1 MPMMKE
7 FIESVITEPAEESMT
22 LFISYAHREAL
33 ICRLI
38 VYALKARGHK
48 VWFDELNIPH
58 GSDWRSEI
66 LKGIERSSGV
76 LSMLSRDAVKP
87 GGVCLDELSI
97 AVGVSGGNIRTLLL
111 EQDVT
116 PPPTIMSRQWLDLT
130 EWQKF
135 RNLGVEDESLLENPE
150 FVKWF
155 KEKIRLLIEMLET
168 RENREFEGQITAIK
182 KALPALFFATS
193 RQMFLLKEYY
203 VERTWLCEKVEN
215 WLDDPDGESVC
226 IIYGDPGI
234 GKSAFSAHYAH
245 YNGRVAT
252 AIFCEKGQNALNSP
266 EAVVQTLAYLLACRI
281 ADYREYLAGLLE
293 GKADGS
299 FQNDSSQRAA
309 QNIGA
314 LGVDEMFDVLL
325 ATPLL
330 HLIDGERSVECILV
344 DGLDEAGSVENNELA
359 AVLQKYSSRL
369 PKWLRILVLSR
380 NISAVQKW
388 FGEARKINL
397 TAEIRENRE
406 DLERFVRE
414 KLKEYAARRDAVGE
428 LSAEHA
434 VEESGEMHI
443 TGELS
448 AERAVE
454 ESGAG
459 REVQSRGAEGDAQYP
474 RGQEDEHY
482 LGAGRDAQ
490 YPRGQGDDAQYPRG
504 QGDALEKAVEAIV
517 SQSDGVFLYA
527 KITVDALLDGKISLD
542 EVQTFPRGLDQIYLR
557 WFQWY
562 VPDISTYDAK
572 VRPGMNLLA
581 ASPEAIPE
589 EEIIEATGWRRRQ
602 LAEFKRLMQVH
613 LREGTNESGEKT
625 LDFNHLYVREW
636 IVSPAASEYQ
646 IFVDDGVLEMAQFF
660 DEVINDEEPVISEF
674 EARYVLAIMER
685 AAALKRSMRRAFRE
699 AMRNEA
705 LMKRQEAL
713 GRHCREWN
721 RFYAARE
728 FLGCALRIAQCRTN
742 DEDTAENRKH
752 IVICKNRLARV
763 EQSLGHGEAVRRLNE
778 EALGIARQN
787 VEERGWPEDLNRV
800 AVTLLM
806 IADHTGNREEALRY
820 YREAGEILEQ
830 AAVRLGQGNPPE
842 EGDLPEES
850 TSEVGQASSEVKGTP
865 EVGRG
870 SSEVKGTPEVGR
882 GSSEVKGTPE
892 VSSEVGRGS
901 EVKGT
906 LEVGRTRGTLE
917 VGQAGG
923 TPEVGQARGTS
934 EVGQAGGTSEVGRAR
949 GTPEVD
955 DEESDDEQAVRVR
968 VDRNRSI
975 VHNRMGMLALMRGDY
990 AAAAASYLE
999 DLTIAQRLAME
1010 TGKPEARR
1018 DFAVSCYKLAKVYRK
1033 CGDLE
1038 SAIYYYSIALRTME
1052 ILADKRGQPED
1063 IRGLIVLLN
1072 SKGSFMEPGG
1082 RPLGSLESGS
1092 ESDGGRPLGSLEPLR
1107 SYERALALSREMAS
1121 KYGMVKDELFVA
1133 DSLENIG
1140 FALNA
1145 LGNSAGAMESLKEA
1159 VVIYTKHEPRK
1170 AERLKLWIEKSEV

>member
-1 MPMMKE
+1 MKE

-135 RNLGVEDESLLENPE
+135 RNLGAEDESLLENPE

-252 AIFCEKGQNALNSP
+252 AIFCEKGQNVLNSP

-293 GKADGS
+293 GKAVGS
-299 FQNDSSQRAA
+299 FQNDSPQRAP
-309 QNIGA
+309 QNIGS
-314 LGVDEMFDVLL
+314 LSVDEMFDVLL

-428 LSAEHA
+428 LSAERA
-434 VEESGEMHI
+434 VEESGEMPI

-454 ESGAG
+454 ESGEM

-490 YPRGQGDDAQYPRG
+490 YPRGEGDEQYPRG
-504 QGDALEKAVEAIV
+504 EGDALEKAVETIV

-542 EVQTFPRGLDQIYLR
+542 EVQKFPRGLDQIYLR

-613 LREGTNESGEKT
+613 LREGTNESGESGEKT

-636 IVSPAASEYQ
+636 LLSPAASEYQ
-646 IFVDDGVLEMAQFF
+646 IFADDGVLEMAQFF
-660 DEVINDEEPVISEF
+660 DEVISDEEPVISEF

-685 AAALKRSMRRAFRE
+685 AAALKRSMRRAYRE

-806 IADHTGNREEALRY
+806 IADHTGDREEALRY

-830 AAVRLGQGNPPE
+830 AAVRLGQENPPE
-842 EGDLPEES
+842 
-850 TSEVGQASSEVKGTP
+850 GQ
-865 EVGRG
+865 
-870 SSEVKGTPEVGR
+870 
-882 GSSEVKGTPE
+882 
-892 VSSEVGRGS
+892 
-901 EVKGT
+901 
-906 LEVGRTRGTLE
+906 
-917 VGQAGG
+917 G
-923 TPEVGQARGTS
+923 TPEVGQAR
-934 EVGQAGGTSEVGRAR
+934 QAR

-955 DEESDDEQAVRVR
+955 DEESDDEQVIRLR

-999 DLTIAQRLAME
+999 DLEIAQRLAME

-1082 RPLGSLESGS
+1082 RPLGSLE
-1092 ESDGGRPLGSLEPLR
+1092 PLR

-1145 LGNSAGAMESLKEA
+1145 LENSAGAMESLKEA

>member
-1 MPMMKE
+1 MMKE
-7 FIESVITEPAEESMT
+7 FIDSVITKTAEESMT

-97 AVGVSGGNIRTLLL
+97 AVGVRGGNIRTILL

-135 RNLGVEDESLLENPE
+135 RNLGATDESLLKNPE

-155 KEKIRLLIEMLET
+155 GEKIHLLVEMLET
-168 RENREFEGQITAIK
+168 RENLEFEGQITAIK
-182 KALPALFFATS
+182 KALPALYFATS

-203 VERTWLCEKVEN
+203 VERTWMREKVES
-215 WLDDPDGESVC
+215 WLDDPQGESVC

-293 GKADGS
+293 GKAVGS
-299 FQNDSSQRAA
+299 FQNDSTQRAS
-309 QNIGA
+309 QNIGS
-314 LGVDEMFDVLL
+314 LSVDEMFDILI

-330 HLIDGERSVECILV
+330 HLIDGERPVECILV
-344 DGLDEAGSVENNELA
+344 DGLDEAGSTENNELA

-388 FGEARKINL
+388 FGEARKINF

-414 KLKEYAARRDAVGE
+414 RLKEYGAESDAPESAAG
-428 LSAEHA
+428 LQAE
-434 VEESGEMHI
+434 EP
-443 TGELS
+443 
-448 AERAVE
+448 
-454 ESGAG
+454 GAG
-459 REVQSRGAEGDAQYP
+459 NDAQAPGAESDAP
-474 RGQEDEHY
+474 
-482 LGAGRDAQ
+482 GAE
-490 YPRGQGDDAQYPRG
+490 
-504 QGDALEKAVEAIV
+504 GDALEKAIETIV

-527 KITVDALLDGKISLD
+527 KITVDALLDGKISPD

-562 VPDISTYDAK
+562 VPDISTYDDK
-572 VRPGMNLLA
+572 VRPAMNLMA

-589 EEIIEATGWRRRQ
+589 EEIIGVTGWRRKQ
-602 LAEFKRLMQVH
+602 LADFKRLMQVH
-613 LREGTNESGEKT
+613 LREGTNDSGEKT

-636 IVSPAASEYQ
+636 LVSPAASEYQ
-646 IFVDDGVLEMAQFF
+646 IFVDDGILEMAEFF
-660 DEVINDEEPVISEF
+660 DEVISDDEPDISEF
-674 EARYVLAIMER
+674 EARYVLTIMER
-685 AAALKRSMRRAFRE
+685 AAALKRSMRRAYRE

-705 LMKRQEAL
+705 LMKRQEKL

-721 RFYAARE
+721 RFYAAQE
-728 FLGCALRIAQCRTN
+728 YLGCALQIAQCRTD

-752 IVICKNRLARV
+752 IVICKNRLARI
-763 EQSLGHGEAVRRLNE
+763 EQSLGHGEAVKRLNE
-778 EALGIARQN
+778 EALEVARQN
-787 VEERGWPEDLNRV
+787 VAERGWPEDLNRA
-800 AVTLLM
+800 AVSLLM
-806 IADHTGNREEALRY
+806 IADHIDDQEEALRY
-820 YREAGEILEQ
+820 YREAGELLEQ
-830 AAVRLGQGNPPE
+830 AAATLEQG
-842 EGDLPEES
+842 
-850 TSEVGQASSEVKGTP
+850 TSEQGTPEVDRGKGTP
-865 EVGRG
+865 EVGR
-870 SSEVKGTPEVGR
+870 VK
-882 GSSEVKGTPE
+882 
-892 VSSEVGRGS
+892 
-901 EVKGT
+901 
-906 LEVGRTRGTLE
+906 
-917 VGQAGG
+917 
-923 TPEVGQARGTS
+923 
-934 EVGQAGGTSEVGRAR
+934 

-955 DEESDDEQAVRVR
+955 DEDSDDEKAVRLK

-975 VHNRMGMLALMRGDY
+975 VHNRMGRAALMRGDY
-990 AAAAASYLE
+990 AAAVASYFE
-999 DLTIAQRLAME
+999 DLKIAQRLAME

-1018 DFAVSCYKLAKVYRK
+1018 DFAVSCYKLAEVYRN
-1033 CGDLE
+1033 CDDME
-1038 SAIYYYSIALRTME
+1038 AAIYYYSLALRTMDF
-1052 ILADKRGQPED
+1052 LAGQRGQPED
-1063 IRGLIVLLN
+1063 IRGLIVLL
-1072 SKGSFMEPGG
+1072 SSRGSYMEWGG
-1082 RPLGSLESGS
+1082 DQSSGAPESESG
-1092 ESDGGRPLGSLEPLR
+1092 EKRPSGAPELLR
-1107 SYERALALSREMAS
+1107 SYERALALSREMVS
-1121 KYGMVKDELFVA
+1121 KYGMAKDELFMA
-1133 DSLENIG
+1133 DALANIG
-1140 FALNA
+1140 FVLKA
-1145 LGNSAGAMESLKEA
+1145 LGNVARAVESMREA
-1159 VVIYTKHEPRK
+1159 VVIYTKYEPEK
-1170 AERLKLWIEKSEV
+1170 AENLKLWIEKCEV

>member
-1 MPMMKE
+1 MMKE
-7 FIESVITEPAEESMT
+7 YIEAVITEPAEESMT

-252 AIFCEKGQNALNSP
+252 AIFCEKGQNVLNSP

-293 GKADGS
+293 GKAVGS
-299 FQNDSSQRAA
+299 FQNDSPQGAPK
-309 QNIGA
+309 NIGS
-314 LGVDEMFDVLL
+314 LSVDEMFDVLL

-414 KLKEYAARRDAVGE
+414 KLKEYGARRAAVGE
-428 LSAEHA
+428 LSAEC
-434 VEESGEMHI
+434 
-443 TGELS
+443 
-448 AERAVE
+448 
-454 ESGAG
+454 
-459 REVQSRGAEGDAQYP
+459 EVKSPGAEGDEHYP
-474 RGQEDEHY
+474 RG
-482 LGAGRDAQ
+482 GRDAQ
-490 YPRGQGDDAQYPRG
+490 YPRGEGDEHYPG
-504 QGDALEKAVEAIV
+504 GEGDALEKAIETIV

-527 KITVDALLDGKISLD
+527 KITVDALLDGKIAPD

-572 VRPGMNLLA
+572 VRPGLNLLA

-589 EEIIEATGWRRRQ
+589 EEIIEVTGWRRRQ

-625 LDFNHLYVREW
+625 IDFNHLYVREW

-806 IADHTGNREEALRY
+806 IADHTGDREEALRY

-870 SSEVKGTPEVGR
+870 SSEVKGTPEVG
-882 GSSEVKGTPE
+882 
-892 VSSEVGRGS
+892 
-901 EVKGT
+901 
-906 LEVGRTRGTLE
+906 
-917 VGQAGG
+917 QAR
-923 TPEVGQARGTS
+923 QARGTP
-934 EVGQAGGTSEVGRAR
+934 EVGRAR

-955 DEESDDEQAVRVR
+955 DEESDDEQAIRLR

-999 DLTIAQRLAME
+999 DLEIAQRLAME

-1033 CGDLE
+1033 CGDPE

-1145 LGNSAGAMESLKEA
+1145 LENSAGAMESLKEA

>member
-1 MPMMKE
+1 MMKE
-7 FIESVITEPAEESMT
+7 FIEAVITEPAEESMT

-252 AIFCEKGQNALNSP
+252 AIFCEKGQNVLNSP

-293 GKADGS
+293 GKAVGS
-299 FQNDSSQRAA
+299 FQNDSPQRAP
-309 QNIGA
+309 QNIGS
-314 LGVDEMFDVLL
+314 LSVDEMFDVLL

-344 DGLDEAGSVENNELA
+344 DGLDEAGNVENNELA

-414 KLKEYAARRDAVGE
+414 KLKEY
-428 LSAEHA
+428 
-434 VEESGEMHI
+434 
-443 TGELS
+443 
-448 AERAVE
+448 
-454 ESGAG
+454 
-459 REVQSRGAEGDAQYP
+459 DAQYP
-474 RGQEDEHY
+474 RGEGGEH
-482 LGAGRDAQ
+482 
-490 YPRGQGDDAQYPRG
+490 YPRGE
-504 QGDALEKAVEAIV
+504 GDALEKAIETIV

-542 EVQTFPRGLDQIYLR
+542 EVQKFPRGLDQIYLR

-572 VRPGMNLLA
+572 VRPGLNLLA

-589 EEIIEATGWRRRQ
+589 EEIIEVTGWRRRQ

-625 LDFNHLYVREW
+625 IDFNHLYVREW

-646 IFVDDGVLEMAQFF
+646 IFVDDGILEMAEFF
-660 DEVINDEEPVISEF
+660 DEVISDEEPEISEF
-674 EARYVLAIMER
+674 EARYVLTIMER

-806 IADHTGNREEALRY
+806 IADHTGDREEALRY

-870 SSEVKGTPEVGR
+870 SSEVKGTPEVG
-882 GSSEVKGTPE
+882 
-892 VSSEVGRGS
+892 
-901 EVKGT
+901 
-906 LEVGRTRGTLE
+906 
-917 VGQAGG
+917 QAR
-923 TPEVGQARGTS
+923 QARGTP
-934 EVGQAGGTSEVGRAR
+934 EVGRAR

-955 DEESDDEQAVRVR
+955 DEESDDEQAIRLR

-999 DLTIAQRLAME
+999 DLEIAQRLAME

-1033 CGDLE
+1033 CGDPE

-1145 LGNSAGAMESLKEA
+1145 LENSAGAMESLKEA

>member
-1 MPMMKE
+1 MKD
-7 FIESVITEPAEESMT
+7 FIDSVITKTAEESMT

-97 AVGVSGGNIRTLLL
+97 AVGVRGGNIRTILL

-293 GKADGS
+293 GKAVGS
-299 FQNDSSQRAA
+299 FQNDSPQRAA

-314 LGVDEMFDVLL
+314 LSVDEMFDVLL

-428 LSAEHA
+428 LSAE
-434 VEESGEMHI
+434 
-443 TGELS
+443 
-448 AERAVE
+448 
-454 ESGAG
+454 
-459 REVQSRGAEGDAQYP
+459 REVKSPGAEGDEHYP
-474 RGQEDEHY
+474 RG
-482 LGAGRDAQ
+482 GRDAQ
-490 YPRGQGDDAQYPRG
+490 YPRGEGDEHYPRG
-504 QGDALEKAVEAIV
+504 EGDALEKAVETIV

-542 EVQTFPRGLDQIYLR
+542 EVQKFPRGLDQIYLR

-572 VRPGMNLLA
+572 VRPGLNLLA

-589 EEIIEATGWRRRQ
+589 EEIIEVTGWRRRQ
-602 LAEFKRLMQVH
+602 LADFKRLMEVH

-763 EQSLGHGEAVRRLNE
+763 EQSMGHGEAVRRLNE
-778 EALGIARQN
+778 EALAIARQN

-806 IADHTGNREEALRY
+806 IADHTGDREEALRY

-865 EVGRG
+865 EV
-870 SSEVKGTPEVGR
+870 
-882 GSSEVKGTPE
+882 
-892 VSSEVGRGS
+892 SSEVGRGS

-917 VGQAGG
+917 VGQA
-923 TPEVGQARGTS
+923 P
-934 EVGQAGGTSEVGRAR
+934 SEVGRTKQ

-999 DLTIAQRLAME
+999 DLKIAQRLAME

-1033 CGDLE
+1033 CRDPE

-1092 ESDGGRPLGSLEPLR
+1092 ESDGGRPLGSLESGGRPLGSLEPLR

>member
-1 MPMMKE
+1 MMKE
-7 FIESVITEPAEESMT
+7 FIELVITEPAEESMT

-66 LKGIERSSGV
+66 LKGIERSLGV

-252 AIFCEKGQNALNSP
+252 AIFCEKGQNVLNSP

-293 GKADGS
+293 GKAVGS
-299 FQNDSSQRAA
+299 FQNDSPQRAP
-309 QNIGA
+309 QNIGS
-314 LGVDEMFDVLL
+314 LSVDEMFDVLL

-434 VEESGEMHI
+434 VEESG
-443 TGELS
+443 
-448 AERAVE
+448 
-454 ESGAG
+454 AG
-459 REVQSRGAEGDAQYP
+459 REVQSRGAEG
-474 RGQEDEHY
+474 
-482 LGAGRDAQ
+482 
-490 YPRGQGDDAQYPRG
+490 DAQYPRG

-613 LREGTNESGEKT
+613 LREGTNESGESGEKT

-636 IVSPAASEYQ
+636 LLSPAASEYQ
-646 IFVDDGVLEMAQFF
+646 IFADDGVLEMAQFF
-660 DEVINDEEPVISEF
+660 DEVISDEEPVISEF

-685 AAALKRSMRRAFRE
+685 AAALKRSMRRAYRE

-806 IADHTGNREEALRY
+806 IADHTGDREAALRY

-830 AAVRLGQGNPPE
+830 AAVRLGS
-842 EGDLPEES
+842 GDLPEGQG
-850 TSEVGQASSEVKGTP
+850 TPEVGQASA
-865 EVGRG
+865 
-870 SSEVKGTPEVGR
+870 
-882 GSSEVKGTPE
+882 EVKGTPE
-892 VSSEVGRGS
+892 VSSEVGRAT
-901 EVKGT
+901 EARGT
-906 LEVGRTRGTLE
+906 PEVGRAR
-917 VGQAGG
+917 G
-923 TPEVGQARGTS
+923 TPEVGQARGTP
-934 EVGQAGGTSEVGRAR
+934 EVGRAR

-955 DEESDDEQAVRVR
+955 DEESDDEQVIRLR

-999 DLTIAQRLAME
+999 DLEIAQRLAME

-1033 CGDLE
+1033 CGELE

-1072 SKGSFMEPGG
+1072 SKESFMEP
-1082 RPLGSLESGS
+1082 
-1092 ESDGGRPLGSLEPLR
+1092 GGRPLGSLEPLR

>member
-1 MPMMKE
+1 MMKE
-7 FIESVITEPAEESMT
+7 FIELVITEPAEESMT

-66 LKGIERSSGV
+66 LKGIERSLGV

-252 AIFCEKGQNALNSP
+252 AIFCEKGQNVLNSP

-293 GKADGS
+293 GKAVGS
-299 FQNDSSQRAA
+299 FQNDSPQRAP
-309 QNIGA
+309 QNIGS
-314 LGVDEMFDVLL
+314 LSVDEMFDVLL

-434 VEESGEMHI
+434 VEESG
-443 TGELS
+443 
-448 AERAVE
+448 
-454 ESGAG
+454 AG
-459 REVQSRGAEGDAQYP
+459 REVQSRGAEG
-474 RGQEDEHY
+474 
-482 LGAGRDAQ
+482 
-490 YPRGQGDDAQYPRG
+490 DAQYPRG

-613 LREGTNESGEKT
+613 LREGTNESGESGEKT

-636 IVSPAASEYQ
+636 LLSPAASEYQ
-646 IFVDDGVLEMAQFF
+646 IFADDGVLEMAQFF
-660 DEVINDEEPVISEF
+660 DEVISDEEPVISEF

-685 AAALKRSMRRAFRE
+685 AAALKRSMRRAYRE

-806 IADHTGNREEALRY
+806 IADHTGDREAALRY

-830 AAVRLGQGNPPE
+830 AAVRLGS
-842 EGDLPEES
+842 GDLPEGQG
-850 TSEVGQASSEVKGTP
+850 TPEVGQASAEVKGTP

-870 SSEVKGTPEVGR
+870 SA
-882 GSSEVKGTPE
+882 EVKGTPE
-892 VSSEVGRGS
+892 VSSEVGRAT
-901 EVKGT
+901 EARGT
-906 LEVGRTRGTLE
+906 PEVGRAR
-917 VGQAGG
+917 G
-923 TPEVGQARGTS
+923 TPEVGQARGTP
-934 EVGQAGGTSEVGRAR
+934 EVGRAR

-955 DEESDDEQAVRVR
+955 DEESDDEQVIRLR

-999 DLTIAQRLAME
+999 DLEIAQRLAME

-1033 CGDLE
+1033 CGELE

-1072 SKGSFMEPGG
+1072 SKGSFMEP
-1082 RPLGSLESGS
+1082 
-1092 ESDGGRPLGSLEPLR
+1092 GGRPLGSLEPLR

>member
-1 MPMMKE
+1 MKE
-7 FIESVITEPAEESMT
+7 FIDSIITEPAEEPMT

-97 AVGVSGGNIRTLLL
+97 AVGVRGGNIRTILL

-135 RNLGVEDESLLENPE
+135 RNLGVDDESLLKNPE
-150 FVKWF
+150 FIKWF
-155 KEKIRLLIEMLET
+155 GEKIHLLIEMLET

-182 KALPALFFATS
+182 KALPALYFATS

-203 VERTWLCEKVEN
+203 VERTWMREKVES
-215 WLDDPDGESVC
+215 WLDDPHGESVC

-293 GKADGS
+293 GKAVGS
-299 FQNDSSQRAA
+299 FQNDSPQRAP
-309 QNIGA
+309 QNIGS
-314 LGVDEMFDVLL
+314 LSVDEMFDILL

-330 HLIDGERSVECILV
+330 HLIDGERPVECILV
-344 DGLDEAGSVENNELA
+344 DGLDEAGSTENNELA

-414 KLKEYAARRDAVGE
+414 RLKEY
-428 LSAEHA
+428 
-434 VEESGEMHI
+434 
-443 TGELS
+443 
-448 AERAVE
+448 
-454 ESGAG
+454 
-459 REVQSRGAEGDAQYP
+459 GAES
-474 RGQEDEHY
+474 
-482 LGAGRDAQ
+482 
-490 YPRGQGDDAQYPRG
+490 
-504 QGDALEKAVEAIV
+504 DALEKAIETIV

-562 VPDISTYDAK
+562 VPDISTYDDK
-572 VRPGMNLLA
+572 VRPAMNLMA
-581 ASPEAIPE
+581 VSPEAIPE
-589 EEIIEATGWRRRQ
+589 EEIIG
-602 LAEFKRLMQVH
+602 FKRLMQVH
-613 LREGTNESGEKT
+613 LREGTNDSGEKT

-636 IVSPAASEYQ
+636 LVSPAASEYQ
-646 IFVDDGVLEMAQFF
+646 IFVDDGILEMAEFF
-660 DEVINDEEPVISEF
+660 DEVISDEEPDISEF
-674 EARYVLAIMER
+674 EARYVLTIMER
-685 AAALKRSMRRAFRE
+685 AAALKRSMRRAYRE

-705 LMKRQEAL
+705 LMKRQEKL

-721 RFYAARE
+721 RFYAAQE
-728 FLGCALRIAQCRTN
+728 YLVCALQIAQCRVD

-752 IVICKNRLARV
+752 IVICKNRLARI
-763 EQSLGHGEAVRRLNE
+763 EQALGHGEAVKRLNE
-778 EALGIARQN
+778 EALEVARQN
-787 VEERGWPEDLNRV
+787 VAERGWPEDLNRA
-800 AVTLLM
+800 AVSLLM
-806 IADHTGNREEALRY
+806 IADHIDDQEEALRY
-820 YREAGEILEQ
+820 YRKAGELLEQ
-830 AAVRLGQGNPPE
+830 AAATLEQGGSEVGQEHGRE
-842 EGDLPEES
+842 QG
-850 TSEVGQASSEVKGTP
+850 TSEVGRVKGTP

-870 SSEVKGTPEVGR
+870 K
-882 GSSEVKGTPE
+882 
-892 VSSEVGRGS
+892 
-901 EVKGT
+901 
-906 LEVGRTRGTLE
+906 
-917 VGQAGG
+917 
-923 TPEVGQARGTS
+923 
-934 EVGQAGGTSEVGRAR
+934 

-955 DEESDDEQAVRVR
+955 DEDSDDEKAVRLK

-975 VHNRMGMLALMRGDY
+975 VHNRMGRSALMRGDY
-990 AAAAASYLE
+990 AAAAASYFE
-999 DLTIAQRLAME
+999 DLKIAQRLAME

-1018 DFAVSCYKLAKVYRK
+1018 DFAVSCYKLAEVYRT
-1033 CGDLE
+1033 CDDME
-1038 SAIYYYSIALRTME
+1038 AAIYYYSLALRTMD
-1052 ILADKRGQPED
+1052 ILAGQRGQPED
-1063 IRGLIVLLN
+1063 IRGLIVLL
-1072 SKGSFMEPGG
+1072 SSRGSFMEWGG
-1082 RPLGSLESGS
+1082 DQSSGALES
-1092 ESDGGRPLGSLEPLR
+1092 ESGENRPSGAHELLR
-1107 SYERALALSREMAS
+1107 SYEKALALSREMVS
-1121 KYGMVKDELFVA
+1121 KYGMAKDELFVA
-1133 DSLENIG
+1133 DALANIG
-1140 FALNA
+1140 FVLKS
-1145 LGNSAGAMESLKEA
+1145 LGDSARAVQSMKEA
-1159 VVIYTKHEPRK
+1159 VVIYTKYEPEK
-1170 AERLKLWIEKSEV
+1170 AENLKLWIEKCEV

>member
-1 MPMMKE
+1 M
-7 FIESVITEPAEESMT
+7 
-22 LFISYAHREAL
+22 
-33 ICRLI
+33 
-38 VYALKARGHK
+38 
-48 VWFDELNIPH
+48 
-58 GSDWRSEI
+58 
-66 LKGIERSSGV
+66 
-76 LSMLSRDAVKP
+76 
-87 GGVCLDELSI
+87 
-97 AVGVSGGNIRTLLL
+97 
-111 EQDVT
+111 
-116 PPPTIMSRQWLDLT
+116 
-130 EWQKF
+130 
-135 RNLGVEDESLLENPE
+135 
-150 FVKWF
+150 
-155 KEKIRLLIEMLET
+155 
-168 RENREFEGQITAIK
+168 
-182 KALPALFFATS
+182 
-193 RQMFLLKEYY
+193 
-203 VERTWLCEKVEN
+203 
-215 WLDDPDGESVC
+215 
-226 IIYGDPGI
+226 
-234 GKSAFSAHYAH
+234 
-245 YNGRVAT
+245 
-252 AIFCEKGQNALNSP
+252 
-266 EAVVQTLAYLLACRI
+266 
-281 ADYREYLAGLLE
+281 
-293 GKADGS
+293 
-299 FQNDSSQRAA
+299 
-309 QNIGA
+309 
-314 LGVDEMFDVLL
+314 
-325 ATPLL
+325 
-330 HLIDGERSVECILV
+330 IDGERSVECILV

-397 TAEIRENRE
+397 TAEIRENRK

-428 LSAEHA
+428 LSAE
-434 VEESGEMHI
+434 
-443 TGELS
+443 
-448 AERAVE
+448 
-454 ESGAG
+454 
-459 REVQSRGAEGDAQYP
+459 REVKSPGAEGDEHYPRGGRDAQYP
-474 RGQEDEHY
+474 RGEGDEHY

-490 YPRGQGDDAQYPRG
+490 YPRGQGDGG
-504 QGDALEKAVEAIV
+504 QGDALEKAIETIV

-589 EEIIEATGWRRRQ
+589 EEIIEVTGWRRRQ

-646 IFVDDGVLEMAQFF
+646 IFVEDGVLEMAQFF
-660 DEVINDEEPVISEF
+660 DEVISDEEPVISEF

-685 AAALKRSMRRAFRE
+685 AAALKRSMRRAYRE

-721 RFYAARE
+721 RFYAAQE

-742 DEDTAENRKH
+742 DEDRKH

-806 IADHTGNREEALRY
+806 IADHTGDREAALRY

-865 EVGRG
+865 EV
-870 SSEVKGTPEVGR
+870 
-882 GSSEVKGTPE
+882 
-892 VSSEVGRGS
+892 SSEVGRGS

-917 VGQAGG
+917 VGQAPEVGQASSEVIGTPEVSSEVGRATEARGTPEVGRARG
-923 TPEVGQARGTS
+923 TPEVGQARGTP
-934 EVGQAGGTSEVGRAR
+934 EVGRAR

-955 DEESDDEQAVRVR
+955 DEESDDEQVIRLR

-1033 CGDLE
+1033 CGELE

-1082 RPLGSLESGS
+1082 RPLGSLESG
-1092 ESDGGRPLGSLEPLR
+1092 
-1107 SYERALALSREMAS
+1107 ERALALSREMAS

-1145 LGNSAGAMESLKEA
+1145 LENSAGAMESLKEA

>member
-1 MPMMKE
+1 MMKE
-7 FIESVITEPAEESMT
+7 FIDSVITKTAEESMT

-97 AVGVSGGNIRTLLL
+97 AVGVRGGNIRTILL

-135 RNLGVEDESLLENPE
+135 RNLGAADESLLKNPE

-155 KEKIRLLIEMLET
+155 GEKIHLLIEMLET

-182 KALPALFFATS
+182 KALPALYFATS

-203 VERTWLCEKVEN
+203 VERTWMREKVES
-215 WLDDPDGESVC
+215 WLDDPQGESVC

-293 GKADGS
+293 GKAVGS
-299 FQNDSSQRAA
+299 FQNDSTQRAP
-309 QNIGA
+309 QNIGS
-314 LGVDEMFDVLL
+314 LSVDEMFDILI

-330 HLIDGERSVECILV
+330 HLIDGARPVECILV
-344 DGLDEAGSVENNELA
+344 DGLDEAGSTENNELA

-388 FGEARKINL
+388 FGEARKINF

-414 KLKEYAARRDAVGE
+414 RLKEYGAKHDAQ
-428 LSAEHA
+428 AP
-434 VEESGEMHI
+434 
-443 TGELS
+443 
-448 AERAVE
+448 
-454 ESGAG
+454 
-459 REVQSRGAEGDAQYP
+459 GAES
-474 RGQEDEHY
+474 
-482 LGAGRDAQ
+482 
-490 YPRGQGDDAQYPRG
+490 
-504 QGDALEKAVEAIV
+504 DALEKAIETIV

-527 KITVDALLDGKISLD
+527 KITVDALLDGKISLN

-562 VPDISTYDAK
+562 VPDISTYDDK
-572 VRPGMNLLA
+572 VRPAMNLMA
-581 ASPEAIPE
+581 ASPEAMPE
-589 EEIIEATGWRRRQ
+589 EEIIGVTGWRRKQ
-602 LAEFKRLMQVH
+602 LADFKRLMQVH
-613 LREGTNESGEKT
+613 LREGTNDSGEKT

-636 IVSPAASEYQ
+636 LVSPAASEYQ
-646 IFVDDGVLEMAQFF
+646 IFVDDGILEMAEFF
-660 DEVINDEEPVISEF
+660 DEVISDEEPDISEF
-674 EARYVLAIMER
+674 EARYVLTIMER
-685 AAALKRSMRRAFRE
+685 AAALKRSMRRAYRE

-705 LMKRQEAL
+705 LMKRQEKL

-721 RFYAARE
+721 RFYAAQE
-728 FLGCALRIAQCRTN
+728 YLGCALQIAQCRTD

-752 IVICKNRLARV
+752 IVICKNRLARI
-763 EQSLGHGEAVRRLNE
+763 EQSLGHGEAVKRLNE
-778 EALGIARQN
+778 EALEVARQN
-787 VEERGWPEDLNRV
+787 VTERGWPEDLNRA
-800 AVTLLM
+800 AVSLLM
-806 IADHTGNREEALRY
+806 IADHVDDQEEALRY
-820 YREAGEILEQ
+820 YREAGELLEQ
-830 AAVRLGQGNPPE
+830 AAAKLEQG
-842 EGDLPEES
+842 
-850 TSEVGQASSEVKGTP
+850 TSEHGTP
-865 EVGRG
+865 EVGRA
-870 SSEVKGTPEVGR
+870 K
-882 GSSEVKGTPE
+882 
-892 VSSEVGRGS
+892 
-901 EVKGT
+901 
-906 LEVGRTRGTLE
+906 
-917 VGQAGG
+917 
-923 TPEVGQARGTS
+923 
-934 EVGQAGGTSEVGRAR
+934 

-955 DEESDDEQAVRVR
+955 DEDSDDEKAVRLK

-975 VHNRMGMLALMRGDY
+975 VHNRMGRAALMRGDY
-990 AAAAASYLE
+990 AAAVASYFE
-999 DLTIAQRLAME
+999 DLKIAQRLAME

-1018 DFAVSCYKLAKVYRK
+1018 DFAVSCYKLAEVYRN
-1033 CGDLE
+1033 CDDME
-1038 SAIYYYSIALRTME
+1038 AAIYYYSLALRTMD
-1052 ILADKRGQPED
+1052 ILAGQRGQPED
-1063 IRGLIVLLN
+1063 IRGLIVLL
-1072 SKGSFMEPGG
+1072 SSRESFMEWGG
-1082 RPLGSLESGS
+1082 DQSSGAPESGS
-1092 ESDGGRPLGSLEPLR
+1092 GESRPSGALELLR
-1107 SYERALALSREMAS
+1107 SYERALALSREMVS
-1121 KYGMVKDELFVA
+1121 KYGMAKDELFVA
-1133 DSLENIG
+1133 DALANIG
-1140 FALNA
+1140 FVLKA
-1145 LGNSAGAMESLKEA
+1145 LGNGARAVESMKEA
-1159 VVIYTKHEPRK
+1159 VVIYAKYEPKK
-1170 AERLKLWIEKSEV
+1170 AENLKLWIEKCEV